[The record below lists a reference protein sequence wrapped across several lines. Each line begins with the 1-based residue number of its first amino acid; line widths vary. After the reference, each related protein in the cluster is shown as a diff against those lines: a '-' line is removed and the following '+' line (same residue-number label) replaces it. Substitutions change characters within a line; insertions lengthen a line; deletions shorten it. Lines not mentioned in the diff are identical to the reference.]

1 MQCIAFDRTV
11 QYKLFISNEYYSLY
25 QVLLL
30 ASSSYSREYLVA
42 VLVAA
47 LVVEL
52 LARVEDDDVMIVQA
66 KSTKLHRYFPTFHNL
81 PAVRL
86 VVR

>member
-30 ASSSYSREYLVA
+30 ASSSYSTREYLVA

-47 LVVEL
+47 SYS
-52 LARVEDDDVMIVQA
+52 RVEDDDVMIVQA